1 VPAKA
6 IVVSGERRA
15 IRCSV
20 RLDSATPGK
29 GFVVSARFDCF
40 VNDPVVLLQNGCLRA
55 TDPLESFLYTL
66 KKLRSELTRYQ
77 AGELELVR
85 RELTPVGQAEID
97 ASLPSIPGMRA
108 KPSYITFD
116 DVVRMETEVS
126 DD

>member
-1 VPAKA
+1 MDGCAVSYRNPRRHRPRSPADD
-6 IVVSGERRA
+6 G
-15 IRCSV
+15 
-20 RLDSATPGK
+20 P
-29 GFVVSARFDCF
+29 
-40 VNDPVVLLQNGCLRA
+40 
-55 TDPLESFLYTL
+55 
-66 KKLRSELTRYQ
+66 RSELTRYQ

-85 RELTPVGQAEID
+85 RELTPVGQAGID